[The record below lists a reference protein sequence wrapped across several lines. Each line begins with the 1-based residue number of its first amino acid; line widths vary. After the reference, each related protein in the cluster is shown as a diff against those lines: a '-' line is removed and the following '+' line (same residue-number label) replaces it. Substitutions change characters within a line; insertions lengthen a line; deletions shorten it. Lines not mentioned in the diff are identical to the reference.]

1 VSGRVIRG
9 NARTVTA
16 VVCDPD
22 QFSLQ
27 AAGLGVATNTLSPM
41 SAGQHSSGQRRG
53 FTGDPGYGVNRFA
66 GATDYAVQGFHAP
79 IAPIIDPTAV
89 RLGIGAGVAGQPGLP
104 NTGESPDNA
113 AIGLGFGQLANLG
126 MLGG

>member
-1 VSGRVIRG
+1 MGRVIRG
-9 NARTVTA
+9 NARTVTS

-41 SAGQHSSGQRRG
+41 SAGMHSSGQARG
-53 FTGDPGYGVNRFA
+53 FTGDRGYGVNRFA
-66 GATDYAVQGFHAP
+66 GALDYAVQGFHAP
-79 IAPIIDPTAV
+79 VAPISDPLSN
-89 RLGIGAGVAGQPGLP
+89 RLGIGAGAAGQPGLP
-104 NTGESPDNA
+104 NTGETPDNA
-113 AIGLGFGQLANLG
+113 SIGLGYGQLANLG